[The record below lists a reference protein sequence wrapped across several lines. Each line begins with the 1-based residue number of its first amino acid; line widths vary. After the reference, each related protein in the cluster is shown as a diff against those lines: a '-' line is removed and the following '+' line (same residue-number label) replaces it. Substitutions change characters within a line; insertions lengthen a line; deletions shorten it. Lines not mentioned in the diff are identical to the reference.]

1 MSIGQAGKQAQNFG
15 QRRQNQYQLDYNQAD
30 SLPLNP
36 PRRRAPA
43 PVQSTN
49 VEPEVQRASQP
60 AHSTEAQQSS
70 VQENKSEQFQTTADT
85 VQREVAVN
93 EAESSPDEGDLVQNV
108 ADRVFELMLKDV
120 KKDRE
125 RSGGRF
131 R

>member
-30 SLPLNP
+30 NLPLNP
-36 PRRRAPA
+36 PRRRTPT
-43 PVQSTN
+43 PSSN
-49 VEPEVQRASQP
+49 IEPEIQRASQP
-60 AHSTEAQQSS
+60 AHHTEAQKSAG
-70 VQENKSEQFQTTADT
+70 QENKSVQFETTDIADI
-85 VQREVAVN
+85 VQREVDVS
-93 EAESSPDEGDLVQNV
+93 EVESSVAEGDLVQDV